1 MAAGIYSFTIEQGS
15 TWDQYLNIVSS
26 DSKPVDLSQYTASMQ
41 IRSTNTKSG
50 TLYATVSCSIEPTS
64 GSADDQGD
72 PVSGSVRLLL
82 TAADTEALTYTNGY
96 YDVEIASGSIAGPL
110 VGTSNALYT
119 SITTNPTD
127 QHAYSAGAAFSTTTD
142 GSGENATLNLTFT
155 GTNGS
160 ATLSNVTVATAGT
173 GYKCGDTLTVTAATL
188 NAITT
193 GAGTTDLVFK
203 LIEDDII
210 ITADR
215 YVERLLQGTIRL
227 SKEITNIAIC

>member
-26 DSKPVDLSQYTASMQ
+26 DNKPVDLSEYTASMQ
-41 IRSTNTKSG
+41 IRSTNTKAG
-50 TLYATVSCSIEPTS
+50 TLYATVTCSIEPTS

-72 PVSGSVRLLL
+72 PVSGSIKLLL
-82 TAADTEALTYTNGY
+82 TAANTEGLSFTNGY

-110 VGTSNALYT
+110 VSTSNALYT

-127 QHAYSAGAAFSTTTD
+127 QHAYTAGAAFATTTNGD
-142 GSGENATLNLTFT
+142 GVNATLNLTFT

-160 ATLSNVTVATAGT
+160 ATLSNVTVATAGS

>member
-15 TWDQYLNIVSS
+15 TWDQYVNISS
-26 DSKPVDLSQYTASMQ
+26 IDNKPVDLSDFTASMQ
-41 IRSTNTKSG
+41 IRSTNNRSG

-72 PVSGSVRLLL
+72 PINGTIRLLL
-82 TAADTEALTYTNGY
+82 TAANTEDLNFTNGY
-96 YDVEIASGSIAGPL
+96 YDVEIASGSLAGPL
-110 VGTSNALYT
+110 PTTSNALYT

-127 QHAYSAGAAFSTTTD
+127 QHAYSAGAAFATTTN
-142 GSGENATLNLTFT
+142 GSGVDATLNLTFT

-160 ATLSNVTVATAGT
+160 ATLSNVTVATAGS

-188 NAITT
+188 NATT
-193 GAGTTDLVFK
+193 GGAGATDLVFTLK
-203 LIEDDII
+203 EDDIL

-215 YVERLLQGTIRL
+215 YVERVLQGTIRL

>member
-15 TWDQYLNIVSS
+15 TWDQYLNIASS
-26 DSKPVDLSQYTASMQ
+26 DSKPVDLSEYTASMQ
-41 IRSTNTKSG
+41 IRSTNTKAG
-50 TLYATVSCSIEPTS
+50 TLYATVTCSIEPTS
-64 GSADDQGD
+64 GSEDDQGD
-72 PVSGSVRLLL
+72 PVSGSVKLLL
-82 TAADTEALTYTNGY
+82 TAADTEGLNFTNGY
-96 YDVEIASGSIAGPL
+96 YDIEIASGSIAGPL
-110 VGTSNALYT
+110 VSTSNALYT

-127 QHAYSAGAAFSTTTD
+127 QHAYSAGAAFSTTTN
-142 GSGENATLNLTFT
+142 GSGVDATLNLTFT

-160 ATLSNVTVATAGT
+160 ATLSNVTVATVGS
-173 GYKCGDTLTVTAATL
+173 GYKCGDTLTVAAATI

>member
-26 DSKPVDLSQYTASMQ
+26 ESEPVDLSQYTASMQ
-41 IRSTNTKSG
+41 IRSANNKSG
-50 TLYATVSCSIEPTS
+50 TLYATVTCSIEPTS
-64 GSADDQGD
+64 GSADDQGN

-82 TAADTEALTYTNGY
+82 TAADTEALTFTNGY
-96 YDVEIASGSIAGPL
+96 YDVEVASGSIAGPL
-110 VGTSNALYT
+110 VGSSNALYT

-127 QHAYSAGAAFSTTTD
+127 QHTYSAGAAFATTTN
-142 GSGENATLNLTFT
+142 GSGTDATLNLTFT

-160 ATLSNVTVATAGT
+160 ATLSNVTVATAGS

-188 NAITT
+188 NATT
-193 GAGTTDLVFK
+193 GGAGATDLVFTLK
-203 LIEDDII
+203 EDDII

>member
-41 IRSTNTKSG
+41 IRSANNRSG
-50 TLYATVSCSIEPTS
+50 TLYATVSCSIQPTS
-64 GSADDQGD
+64 GSADDQGN
-72 PVSGSVRLLL
+72 PISGSVRLLL
-82 TAADTEALTYTNGY
+82 TSTDTNALDFTNGY
-96 YDVEIASGSIAGPL
+96 YDVEIASGSLAGPL

-127 QHAYSAGAAFSTTTD
+127 QHPYSAGAAFATTTN
-142 GSGENATLNLTFT
+142 GNGENATLNLTFT
-155 GTNGS
+155 GTNGA
-160 ATLSNVTVATAGT
+160 ATLSNVTVAVAGT
-173 GYKCGDTLTVTAATL
+173 GYKCGDTLTVSAATL

-193 GAGTTDLVFK
+193 GAGATDLVFK

-215 YVERLLQGTIRL
+215 YGERLLQGTIRL